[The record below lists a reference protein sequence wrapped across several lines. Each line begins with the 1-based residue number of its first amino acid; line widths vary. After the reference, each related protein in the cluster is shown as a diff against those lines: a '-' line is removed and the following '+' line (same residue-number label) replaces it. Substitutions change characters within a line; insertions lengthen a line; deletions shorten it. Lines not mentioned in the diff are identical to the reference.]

1 MHGHTRAHAGTA
13 RDDARRHAST
23 ARDDDG
29 VDETGP
35 ILTAPRRAFIELA
48 RRAVLVTAGSD
59 GTLRPVPVCFALA
72 PPPRDALWTPLDE
85 KPKQSEDPRRL
96 ARVRDILARPEVAL
110 LVDRWDEDW
119 SRLGWLRL
127 VGSARL
133 LEPDGGRPEEERP
146 GDERSGEVR
155 PAGVDDR
162 DPDRARATEL
172 AEHAEAVAA
181 LRARYPQ
188 YDAHA
193 LERLPVIRVSV
204 SRVVGWGTGLTRS
217 PASRR

>member
-1 MHGHTRAHAGTA
+1 M
-13 RDDARRHAST
+13 
-23 ARDDDG
+23 
-29 VDETGP
+29 DETGP
-35 ILTAPRRAFIELA
+35 ILTAPRRAFIEQA

-72 PPPRDALWTPLDE
+72 PPPRDVLWTPLDE
-85 KPKQSEDPRRL
+85 KPKQAGDPRRL

-127 VGSARL
+127 EGSARL
-133 LEPDGGRPEEERP
+133 LEPDGRPP
-146 GDERSGEVR
+146 DEVE

-162 DPDRARATEL
+162 DRFRATDP
-172 AEHAEAVAA
+172 AEHARAVAA

-188 YDAHA
+188 YVAHA

-204 SRVVGWGTGLTRS
+204 SRAVGWGTALTTS

>member
-1 MHGHTRAHAGTA
+1 MRAARDHAGPCDGA
-13 RDDARRHAST
+13 GH
-23 ARDDDG
+23 DDDG
-29 VDETGP
+29 MDETGP
-35 ILTAPRRAFIELA
+35 ILTAPRRAFMEEA
-48 RRAVLVTAGSD
+48 RRAVLVTSGSS
-59 GTLRPVPVCFALA
+59 GALRPVPVCFALA
-72 PPPRDALWTPLDE
+72 PPPRDVLWTPLDE

-96 ARVRDILARPEVAL
+96 ARVRDILARPGVVL

-127 VGSARL
+127 EGSARL
-133 LEPDGGRPEEERP
+133 LEPDEGLP
-146 GDERSGEVR
+146 DEVE

-162 DPDRARATEL
+162 DRDRFRATDP

-181 LRARYPQ
+181 LRSRYPQ
-188 YDAHA
+188 YVAHA

-204 SRVVGWGTGLTRS
+204 SRAVGWGTALTTS

>member
-1 MHGHTRAHAGTA
+1 MGVDRAGHDH
-13 RDDARRHAST
+13 
-23 ARDDDG
+23 DG

-35 ILTAPRRAFIELA
+35 VLTAPRRAFIQQA
-48 RRAVLVTAGSD
+48 RRAVLVTSGSA

-72 PPPRDALWTPLDE
+72 PPPRDVLWTPLDE

-127 VGSARL
+127 EGSARL
-133 LEPDGGRPEEERP
+133 LEPDEG
-146 GDERSGEVR
+146 R
-155 PAGVDDR
+155 PAGGIDR
-162 DPDRARATEL
+162 VPDRARATDL

-188 YDAHA
+188 YAAHA
-193 LERLPVIRVSV
+193 LDQLPVIRVSV
-204 SRVVGWGTGLTRS
+204 SRVVGWGPRTRW
-217 PASRR
+217 P

>member
-1 MHGHTRAHAGTA
+1 VRA
-13 RDDARRHAST
+13 
-23 ARDDDG
+23 
-29 VDETGP
+29 
-35 ILTAPRRAFIELA
+35 LTAPRRAFIEQA
-48 RRAVLVTAGSD
+48 RRVVLVTSGSA

-72 PPPRDALWTPLDE
+72 PPPRDVLWTPLDE

-96 ARVRDILARPEVAL
+96 ARVRDVLARPEVVL
-110 LVDRWDEDW
+110 LVDLWDEDW

-133 LEPDGGRPEEERP
+133 MEPSDGRPT
-146 GDERSGEVR
+146 GH
-155 PAGVDDR
+155 A
-162 DPDRARATEL
+162 DRAPVRATATDL

-188 YDAHA
+188 YAEHA
-193 LERLPVIRVSV
+193 LDRLPVIRVSV

-217 PASRR
+217 RASRR

>member
-1 MHGHTRAHAGTA
+1 M
-13 RDDARRHAST
+13 
-23 ARDDDG
+23 
-29 VDETGP
+29 
-35 ILTAPRRAFIELA
+35 
-48 RRAVLVTAGSD
+48 LVTSGSN

-72 PPPRDALWTPLDE
+72 PPPRDVLWTPLDE

-96 ARVRDILARPEVAL
+96 ARVRDILARPGVVL

-127 VGSARL
+127 EGSARL
-133 LEPDGGRPEEERP
+133 LEPDEGRRA
-146 GDERSGEVR
+146 SAV
-155 PAGVDDR
+155 DR
-162 DPDRARATEL
+162 DPGAARATDL

-181 LRARYPQ
+181 LRSRYPQ
-188 YDAHA
+188 YAAHA

-204 SRVVGWGTGLTRS
+204 SRAVGWGTALTTS

>member
-1 MHGHTRAHAGTA
+1 
-13 RDDARRHAST
+13 
-23 ARDDDG
+23 
-29 VDETGP
+29 VDESGP
-35 ILTAPRRAFIELA
+35 ILTSHQRAFIEQA
-48 RRAVLVTAGSD
+48 RRAVLVTSASN

-72 PPPRDALWTPLDE
+72 PPPRDVLWTPLDE

-96 ARVRDILARPEVAL
+96 ARVRDILARPEVVL
-110 LVDRWDEDW
+110 LVDLWDEDW

-133 LEPDGGRPEEERP
+133 LEPDER
-146 GDERSGEVR
+146 R
-155 PAGVDDR
+155 PAAAGDGG
-162 DPDRARATEL
+162 PDRALAPERARAAEA

-188 YDAHA
+188 YAAHA

-204 SRVVGWGTGLTRS
+204 SRVVGWGTGLTRFR
-217 PASRR
+217 ASRR